1 MKTFPDASPSIM
13 RVRKEECEM
22 RKRLVYRADDVG
34 YTEAFDLG
42 IYQAFDQGIASSA
55 DVMFDSPH
63 TVQAL
68 LWLKDHPW
76 ISIGWHRH
84 LWESPVLGKD
94 VPSMVDEEG
103 RFKWRH
109 RKQYL
114 MNEVTYDDA
123 YREFM
128 AEAELCRSI
137 VGHYPDSA
145 SCRMEEDC
153 NDLERAYRD
162 VLNELNIPHNFWY
175 DSPRNPGDPKYEH
188 LHFRQWDG
196 ENFVGDPSDTYDL
209 KNFDRYDPYGKMT
222 AVVWENDDQI
232 WRIGGHPGFV
242 DDHIM
247 KESSC
252 NLHSCKELDACKRMR
267 QWVIDHK
274 IELINQR
281 DVFNG
286 TNEFQDHLKEINSPL
301 WIGNM

>member
-1 MKTFPDASPSIM
+1 
-13 RVRKEECEM
+13 M

-42 IYQAFDQGIASSA
+42 IYKAFDEGIATSA

-68 LWLKDHPW
+68 LWLKEHPW

-128 AEAELCRSI
+128 AEAELCRTI
-137 VGHYPDSA
+137 LGHYPDSA
-145 SCRMEEDC
+145 TFRMEEEV
-153 NDLERAYRD
+153 NELERAYRD
-162 VLNELNIPHNFWY
+162 VVTELGIPANFWY
-175 DSPRNPGDPKYEH
+175 DSPRNPGDPRYEH
-188 LHFRQWDG
+188 LHFRQWGG
-196 ENFVGDPSDTYDL
+196 EKFVGGPSDTYKL
-209 KNFDRYDPYGKMT
+209 ENFHLYDPYGKMT
-222 AVVWENDDQI
+222 TVEWTDDSQI
-232 WRIGGHPGFV
+232 WRIGGHPGYC

-247 KESSC
+247 AESSC
-252 NLHSCKELDACKRMR
+252 NLHRCKELAACIKMKE
-267 QWVIDHK
+267 WVIANK

-281 DVFNG
+281 DVLNG
-286 TNEFQDHLKEINSPL
+286 TSEFQDHLKEINSPL
-301 WIGNM
+301 WVGNM